1 MATYYCT
8 KVAQMFTNFWAIIK
22 MSLLKRKTAL
32 ATFGQ
37 LLGNI
42 GPLSIPVSGHTDGR
56 AKIWYS
62 SLKYFFASCPLL
74 KLFPFCHLP
83 PKNHIFSFYCSN
95 GPTSSQQAS
104 HCSLI
109 LFQEGRA
116 GGDFTTSKLR
126 RNNKNQNISPARTNV
141 WTAERLL
148 QSRVGLTLLL
158 RNATDWSFKQL
169 SRS

>member
-1 MATYYCT
+1 MTRLAYFYTIMATYYCT

-116 GGDFTTSKLR
+116 GGGILQPPSWDETIKIKIFRQLEQMYERPNDFFR
-126 RNNKNQNISPARTNV
+126 
-141 WTAERLL
+141 AE
-148 QSRVGLTLLL
+148 
-158 RNATDWSFKQL
+158 
-169 SRS
+169 

>member
-1 MATYYCT
+1 MQFEIDSFTPKWAYFFLMLNMWRHGRQCDQIGILLYYQATYYCT

-56 AKIWYS
+56 AKKWYS
-62 SLKYFFASCPLL
+62 SLKNFFASWPLL

-116 GGDFTTSKLR
+116 GGGGFY
-126 RNNKNQNISPARTNV
+126 N
-141 WTAERLL
+141 L
-148 QSRVGLTLLL
+148 QVET
-158 RNATDWSFKQL
+158 KQ
-169 SRS
+169 